1 VCASDPESLQ
11 ALFDSAAKK
20 AAAISKKPFKQNW
33 AYLQTM
39 LRLIRA
45 YHRGEYNQVS
55 HEALVWIIAALNYLV
70 DPFDLIPDRTPFLG
84 LVDDAHVVELVTDK
98 TRRTLDAFMTWET
111 ATR

>member
-1 VCASDPESLQ
+1 MRWRSRKFTGAFPQC
-11 ALFDSAAKK
+11 AKK

-45 YHRGEYNQVS
+45 YHRGEYDQVS
-55 HEALVWIIAALNYLV
+55 DDALVWIIAALNYLV
-70 DPFDLIPDRTPFLG
+70 DPFDLIPDNTPFLG

-111 ATR
+111 AAR